1 MESEKSSVV
10 KKELLDKCRDLG
22 IPLVGFAP
30 VERWENPPEELP
42 QHFSNWIPREFWPQ
56 PIYPEAETVVV
67 IGLPVQLPIVE
78 TAPSIYYHELYETV
92 NILLDAKAYE
102 ISNFLTMKG
111 YPSIFLPRDGY
122 GDIEVLLEKPLAF
135 FSHKHAAFLAGLGSF
150 GLNNVLL
157 TPEWGPRVR
166 FTSIFT
172 TLKLEGTPISGDD
185 LCTRCMSCAHNC
197 PVNAIK
203 SEYMAETGLKDKPE
217 GESEYKTSKSE
228 GGPDFPPIINKMTCA
243 NRSKKLRKEYR
254 SPCGICI
261 KVCPV
266 GGDREVFNRNETSM
280 YTRKEGFEEY
290 HRAWKHV
297 RRYGSKR

>member
-1 MESEKSSVV
+1 MKSKNSTTVR
-10 KKELLDKCRDLG
+10 KELLDKCHDLG

-30 VERWENPPEELP
+30 VERWENPPEKLT

-56 PIYPEAETVVV
+56 SIYPEAQTVVV

-122 GDIEVLLEKPLAF
+122 GDIDVLLEKPLSF

-172 TLKLEGTPISGDD
+172 TLKLEGNTLHGED
-185 LCTRCMSCAHNC
+185 LCTLCLSCAQNC

-203 SEYMAETGLKDKPE
+203 TDYGAET
-217 GESEYKTSKSE
+217 
-228 GGPDFPPIINKMTCA
+228 DFPPMINKMTCA

-266 GGDREVFNRNETSM
+266 GEDREVFNRTETSM
-280 YTRKEGFEEY
+280 YTNKDGFKKY
-290 HRAWKHV
+290 HQAWEHV
-297 RRYGSKR
+297 RRYGSKK

>member
-1 MESEKSSVV
+1 MKSENSTTVR
-10 KKELLDKCRDLG
+10 KELLDKCRDLG

-42 QHFSNWIPREFWPQ
+42 QHFSNWILREFWPQ
-56 PIYPEAETVVV
+56 SIYPEAETVVV
-67 IGLPVQLPIVE
+67 ICLPVQLPIVE

-111 YPSIFLPRDGY
+111 YPSIFLPCDGY

-185 LCTRCMSCAHNC
+185 LCTRCMSCAHDC

-203 SEYMAETGLKDKPE
+203 SEYGART
-217 GESEYKTSKSE
+217 
-228 GGPDFPPIINKMTCA
+228 DFPPTINKMTCA

-266 GGDREVFNRNETSM
+266 GKDREVFNRNETSM
-280 YTRKEGFEEY
+280 YTHKEGFEEY

-297 RRYGSKR
+297 RHYGSKR